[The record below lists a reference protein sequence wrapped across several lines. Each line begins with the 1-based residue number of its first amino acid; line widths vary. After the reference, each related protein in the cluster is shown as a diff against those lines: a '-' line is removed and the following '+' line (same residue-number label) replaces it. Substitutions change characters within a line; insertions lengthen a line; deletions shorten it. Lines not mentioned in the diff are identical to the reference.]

1 MKCRSC
7 RGKAVTK
14 LRAHN
19 SAFCRD
25 CFLLFFRRQAYRAI
39 KGLRMFQPGEPILV
53 AVSGGKDSLALW
65 DLLSSAGYRTTG
77 LHLALGI
84 GAYSAA
90 SREKTERFA
99 QSHSL
104 ELIVADVTEGGEQR
118 GVSEIARG
126 QRRSTCSVCGVI
138 KRHYFDTIAVAHG
151 FSVIATG
158 HNLDDEAA
166 RLLANV
172 LRWRSDYLGKQF
184 PVLEQREPGFIRKVR
199 PFYLISEL
207 ETATYAF
214 LRGIDYVVEE
224 CPYAVG
230 ATQLHCKEAL
240 NRLEE
245 AMPGTKRAFVAEF
258 VARMHQ
264 RFAGEVERGERVC
277 RRCGRPSYGET
288 CSFCRLSL
296 VATRG

>member
-1 MKCRSC
+1 
-7 RGKAVTK
+7 
-14 LRAHN
+14 
-19 SAFCRD
+19 
-25 CFLLFFRRQAYRAI
+25 
-39 KGLRMFQPGEPILV
+39 MFEPGERVLV
-53 AVSGGKDSLALW
+53 AASGGKDSLALW

-99 QSHSL
+99 QSRGL
-104 ELIVADVTEGGEQR
+104 ELIVVDVTERAEQL
-118 GVSEIARG
+118 GVFEIARR

-138 KRHYFDTIAVAHG
+138 KRHYFDRVAAERG

-172 LRWRSDYLGKQF
+172 LRWRTDYLGKQF
-184 PVLEQREPGFIRKVR
+184 PVLEEREPGFIRKVR

-214 LRGIDYVVEE
+214 LRGIDYVVDE
-224 CPYAVG
+224 CPYAAG

-245 AMPGTKRAFVAEF
+245 AMPGTKRAFLSEF

-264 RFAGEVERGERVC
+264 RFSGEVERGGRAC
-277 RRCGRPSYGET
+277 QRCGRPSYGET
-288 CSFCRLSL
+288 CGFCRLTL
-296 VATRG
+296 VTTRG